1 MTSPKNHRWHTHY
14 ENNQKHLIRLISV
27 LFALMMTSLIFTLT
41 QLLNLLTPT
50 LDFSLVPFLAFFISL
65 EAFHAAQRIRDDHL
79 TLFEKD
85 WFLFRI
91 SELITLTLLI
101 RLISFLFNI
110 SATLTTARQESI
122 LAAIF
127 SWDFLLVLTASLIVW
142 LIITLTHKDIHALQM
157 NEADLTWEELNDME
171 MARIQ
176 ARQNLLKRLF
186 LTGAFLLLLVL
197 ITRNLLP
204 QEHTLTTQTFLL
216 ILNLLLYFV
225 CAIIVASLT
234 NFSVQRARWLW
245 ENTEIDP
252 SLLTALFQYGL
263 LFLLILLAVTLF
275 LPTNV
280 TVGLLDF
287 LRLII
292 GALFRGINWLLI
304 GIFAILNAIIQF
316 LSNLFPNQATD
327 PLSTNLATPEPFI
340 QSAPQIPQE
349 AIPTTTAPTTANHI
363 ADIILW
369 SILII
374 ALIAGFIFYIRQNR
388 HVFQKLRHLD
398 LRSLWQ
404 AIRKAF
410 RSFFKRVQT
419 TLPTFNFAN
428 TRRKSKRTSSEKH
441 SKPKAWYPTTDREKV
456 FAAYLDALDQL
467 ESNPTQPVHR
477 TPADTPAQYL
487 HKLEVDLPDATP
499 PMTDLT
505 QAFSQARYSAATPE
519 HDTIPFVERLTKTL
533 RKILKRTTPLPGST
547 QSNSKE
553 ENTSS

>member
-1 MTSPKNHRWHTHY
+1 MTSPPNHRWHTHY
-14 ENNQKHLIRLISV
+14 ENNQKHLTRLISV

-41 QLLNLLTPT
+41 QLLHLLTPT
-50 LDFSLVPFLAFFISL
+50 LDFSLIPFLAFFISL
-65 EAFHAAQRIRDDHL
+65 EAFHAAQRIRQDHL
-79 TLFEKD
+79 TLFEKE
-85 WFLFRI
+85 WFFFRA
-91 SELITLTLLI
+91 SELITLTMFI

-122 LAAIF
+122 FAAIF
-127 SWDFLLVLTASLIVW
+127 SWDFILALVASLIVW
-142 LIITLTHKDIHALQM
+142 LIITLTHKDIYALQM
-157 NEADLTWEELNDME
+157 NESDLTWEELNDME

-176 ARQNLLKRLF
+176 ARQNLLKRIF

-292 GALFRGINWLLI
+292 GALFRGLNWLLI
-304 GIFAILNAIIQF
+304 GLFAILNAIFSFIASLIPQK
-316 LSNLFPNQATD
+316 PTD
-327 PLSTNLATPEPFI
+327 PLAPSPATPEPFF
-340 QSAPQIPQE
+340 QSPPQIPQE
-349 AIPTTTAPTTANHI
+349 VIPTTPPATANHL
-363 ADIILW
+363 ADIVLW
-369 SILII
+369 SILTI
-374 ALIAGFIFYIRQNR
+374 ALLAGLIFYLRQNR
-388 HVFQKLRHLD
+388 HLFQKLRHLD

-419 TLPTFNFAN
+419 TLPTLNFAN
-428 TRRKSKRTSSEKH
+428 ARRKSKRQQTQKTT
-441 SKPKAWYPTTDREKV
+441 KPKAWFPHTDREKV
-456 FAAYLDALDQL
+456 FAAYLNALDQL
-467 ESNPTQPVHR
+467 ESNPTHPVHR
-477 TPADTPAQYL
+477 TPADTPTQYL
-487 HKLEVDLPDATP
+487 HKLEADLPDATP

-505 QAFSQARYSAATPE
+505 QAFSQARYSNITPD

-533 RKILKRTTPLPGST
+533 RKVLNHITSSPGSNPS
-547 QSNSKE
+547 QPKE
-553 ENTSS
+553 ENSSS

>member
-1 MTSPKNHRWHTHY
+1 MTSPQNHRWHTHY
-14 ENNQKHLIRLISV
+14 ENNQKHLTRLISV

-41 QLLNLLTPT
+41 QLLHLLTPT
-50 LDFSLVPFLAFFISL
+50 LDFSLIPVLAFFISL
-65 EAFHAAQRIRDDHL
+65 EAFHAAQRIRQDHL
-79 TLFEKD
+79 TLFEKE
-85 WFLFRI
+85 WFFFRA
-91 SELITLTLLI
+91 SELITLTMLI

-122 LAAIF
+122 LTAIF
-127 SWDFLLVLTASLIVW
+127 SWDFILALVASLIVW
-142 LIITLTHKDIHALQM
+142 IIITLTHKDIHALQM

-176 ARQNLLKRLF
+176 ARQNLLKRIF

-204 QEHTLTTQTFLL
+204 QEHTLTTQTFVL

-292 GALFRGINWLLI
+292 GALFRGLNWLLI
-304 GIFAILNAIIQF
+304 GLFAILNAIFSFIASLIPQKT
-316 LSNLFPNQATD
+316 TD
-327 PLSTNLATPEPFI
+327 PLAPPPAPPRTLLPIPAPNSSRSHPHHPTCHRQSPRRYRPLVHPHHRPSSPDSFSTSAKTAISSKNSAILI
-340 QSAPQIPQE
+340 SAPYGKLFAKPS
-349 AIPTTTAPTTANHI
+349 APSSNASKPPYPH
-363 ADIILW
+363 
-369 SILII
+369 S
-374 ALIAGFIFYIRQNR
+374 
-388 HVFQKLRHLD
+388 
-398 LRSLWQ
+398 
-404 AIRKAF
+404 
-410 RSFFKRVQT
+410 
-419 TLPTFNFAN
+419 TLPTPAAN
-428 TRRKSKRTSSEKH
+428 QNANKPKKQPR
-441 SKPKAWYPTTDREKV
+441 PKAWFPHTDREKV
-456 FAAYLDALDQL
+456 FAAYLNALDQL
-467 ESNPTQPVHR
+467 ESNPTHPVHR

-505 QAFSQARYSAATPE
+505 QAFSQARYSNIAPD

-553 ENTSS
+553 ENSSS